1 MLRSLKMSEKM
12 NRKTPP
18 PPKIIL
24 ASSSIYRQKQLAQL
38 GIFFSSVPPDIDE
51 SAYPEETP
59 HDLAIRLSAQ
69 KAVKVAE
76 QLMHNNPQT
85 QNDYLIIGSDQTAN
99 INHQLLS
106 KPLSY
111 DNAVNQLKLCSG
123 QAVIFY
129 SGLAVLDT
137 KTQKTYTQA
146 ITTEV
151 KFRPLSDRE
160 IHNYVQIDNP
170 IHSAGSF
177 KCESLG
183 ISLFDYIRSDDPSAL
198 VGLPLIA
205 LNKLL
210 LKFNINALENQT

>member
-1 MLRSLKMSEKM
+1 MDK
-12 NRKTPP
+12 KTPLS
-18 PPKIIL
+18 PKIVL

-38 GIFFSSVPPDIDE
+38 GIHFSSASPDINE
-51 SAYPEETP
+51 NTHHGETP
-59 HDLAIRLSAQ
+59 RDLAIRLSKQ
-69 KAVKVAE
+69 KAETIAE
-76 QLMHNNPQT
+76 RLTHEKT
-85 QNDYLIIGSDQTAN
+85 QIEHHHLIIGSDQTAEVGS
-99 INHQLLS
+99 QLLG

-111 DNAVNQLKLCSG
+111 DNAINQLKLCSG
-123 QAVIFY
+123 QSVTFY

-137 KTQKTYTQA
+137 KTQQTHAEA

-151 KFRPLSDRE
+151 QFRVLNDKD
-160 IHNYVQIDNP
+160 IHSYIKIDNP
-170 IHSAGSF
+170 IYCAGSF

-210 LKFNINALENQT
+210 LKFNFNILENQIHSL

>member
-1 MLRSLKMSEKM
+1 MNKKTSRS
-12 NRKTPP
+12 
-18 PPKIIL
+18 PKVVL
-24 ASSSIYRQKQLAQL
+24 ASSSVYRQQQLAQL
-38 GIFFSSVPPDIDE
+38 GVVFSSISPNIDE

-59 HDLAIRLSAQ
+59 HDLAIRLSIQ
-69 KAVKVAE
+69 KAEKIAE
-76 QLMHNNPQT
+76 TLARDTTQT
-85 QNDYLIIGSDQTAN
+85 ENDYLIIGSDQTAN
-99 INHQLLS
+99 IHQQLLS

-111 DNAVNQLKLCSG
+111 DNAVNQLKQCSG
-123 QAVIFY
+123 QPVMFY
-129 SGLAVLDT
+129 SGLAVLNT

-151 KFRPLSDRE
+151 KFRALSDNE
-160 IHNYVQIDNP
+160 IHNYIQIDNP
-170 IHSAGSF
+170 IHCAGSF

-210 LKFNINALENQT
+210 LKFDFNTLENHV